1 MIFFTSAWDL
11 PQKEQSVMR
20 DDLAMAGDYFG
31 TGGGVEAVFGFDYIG
46 TEQPALKPGDA
57 KQL

>member
-1 MIFFTSAWDL
+1 
-11 PQKEQSVMR
+11 MR

-31 TGGGVEAVFGFDYIG
+31 GRRRVETVVGFDYIG
-46 TEQPALKPGDA
+46 TEPPTLKPGDA